1 MEWDWQQLAG
11 MAAVAGAGVVVLR
24 WMWRAVPR
32 CWRHLR
38 NNMFGI
44 GDLKEDIGKM
54 HETLDH
60 IVTELRPNGGSS
72 IRDSLNRIE
81 LRQVLQEQR
90 QKAILTDMSV
100 GVFET
105 DTEGSF
111 IWVNRKYLRMTGR
124 APSEV
129 NGSGWVNTI
138 AERDRERVISEWQ
151 TAIAEEREFEAEYM
165 IITPDNDRAKVAVR
179 TYKMVGQQSEPL
191 GFMGVMTPIICGE
204 NPSFE

>member
-1 MEWDWQQLAG
+1 MEMDWQQLSG
-11 MAAVAGAGVVVLR
+11 MAAVAGASAIALR
-24 WMWRAVPR
+24 WLWKTIPCVYQR
-32 CWRHLR
+32 LR
-38 NNMFGI
+38 YNMFGI
-44 GDLKEDIGKM
+44 GDLKTDIEKM
-54 HETLDH
+54 HDTLDH

-105 DTEGSF
+105 DTGGNV

-129 NGSGWVNTI
+129 NGTGWVNTI
-138 AERDRERVISEWQ
+138 AERDRERVMAEWQ
-151 TAIAEEREFEAEYM
+151 TAIAEEREFESEYL

-179 TYKMVGQQSEPL
+179 TYKMVGQHSEAL
-191 GFMGVMTPIICGE
+191 GFMGVMTPILPGQECLE
-204 NPSFE
+204 